1 MIIKT
6 GVSQWDSP
14 TFVWLLLKE
23 HCGMPSSFEQS
34 GEMSV
39 FARSEPTAMRA
50 WRGNMWV
57 LRMLIS
63 RFYSMLCLHWQRFSP
78 SLSHIIFFFFG
89 SFPQGSAVPQWVRPY
104 VVHVGS
110 ALALL
115 WLQQTTLHASVSP
128 TAMNTHQKVEGH
140 RDNTAVAK
148 SFLPTCSPF
157 RRQQEIFELQLLDE
171 QNLYTTVPKS
181 SDPLAES

>member
-78 SLSHIIFFFFG
+78 SLSHIIFFFFWLFSPRKCCPTVG
-89 SFPQGSAVPQWVRPY
+89 APIRCTRGLSPSPALTPANNSACLSFSNCNEY
-104 VVHVGS
+104 
-110 ALALL
+110 
-115 WLQQTTLHASVSP
+115 SP
-128 TAMNTHQKVEGH
+128 KG
-140 RDNTAVAK
+140 
-148 SFLPTCSPF
+148 
-157 RRQQEIFELQLLDE
+157 RR
-171 QNLYTTVPKS
+171 
-181 SDPLAES
+181 A

>member
-57 LRMLIS
+57 LGMLIS

-78 SLSHIIFFFFG
+78 SLSHIIFF
-89 SFPQGSAVPQWVRPY
+89 
-104 VVHVGS
+104 
-110 ALALL
+110 LALFPKEVL
-115 WLQQTTLHASVSP
+115 SHSGCAHT
-128 TAMNTHQKVEGH
+128 
-140 RDNTAVAK
+140 
-148 SFLPTCSPF
+148 
-157 RRQQEIFELQLLDE
+157 
-171 QNLYTTVPKS
+171 LYTWAQP
-181 SDPLAES
+181 